1 MKITLTYLIL
11 CFALL
16 FSCKKENKEPSSNS
30 VIKDPST
37 IFEMKVPDGFNYEN
51 AKNVIVQIQ
60 VLNRQ
65 DKPGLNVIVTLST
78 NAFENGGKILIE
90 GKTNSQGI
98 FTSKLR
104 LPVATKQIICNTSL
118 LGIPENVIIPVVG
131 NNLMINLGGS
141 NPLLVQTAKNNLLV
155 QTQPLFKNA
164 ANLNGVPNNLVTPR
178 DIVSNTLL
186 NDIWAALPSRVS
198 VAVNRPTW
206 LDDNI
211 TKRTLPITQ
220 TADVW
225 VTFLTEGAGYR
236 NTLFYYKYH
245 KNFPPATAAAI
256 DSLYIVFPNASLT
269 NSNGGLLSGDKVSLG
284 RFGLDTI
291 IAFGIASN
299 GFNATTGTL
308 SNGLGVYYAHKEF
321 NPEPSVSLKQ
331 HMVML
336 LEPVS
341 SKFIMGFE
349 DVARTSSGCDH
360 DFNDVLFY
368 TTCNPITAISKVGIA
383 GLPSSADDDGDG
395 VNNVDDEYPSD
406 PLRAFN
412 SYYPAF
418 NEYATLAFEDLWPYY
433 GDYDLN
439 DVIIDFNY
447 KLVSNA
453 QNEVKDVVSKFTLRA
468 SGGQIENAF
477 AVEYPALASNVS
489 NVTGG
494 TLEGGQP
501 KTVIKVINNIR
512 AAQGRWNTILAEPYA
527 DTVNYNVSFTLNTPI
542 AIATFG
548 INEYNPFIWG
558 VSNGTNRGM
567 EIHLPGKLPTAL
579 AADSNFSK
587 GDDRTNRAQNKYYLS
602 KDNFPWALLIP
613 QKFDYPYEKKDIVTA
628 YLKFGQWAQSNGL
641 SFPEWYK
648 NYSGYR
654 VPSKI
659 YSKP

>member
-164 ANLNGVPNNLVTPR
+164 AKFSNKHLPLGWNLNGVPNNLVTPR

-336 LEPVS
+336 LDPVS

-383 GLPSSADDDGDG
+383 GLPSSVDDDGDG

-418 NEYATLAFEDLWPYY
+418 NEYATVAFEDLWPYY

-512 AAQGRWNTILAEPYA
+512 AAQGRWNTILANP
-527 DTVNYNVSFTLNTPI
+527 TPI
-542 AIATFG
+542 
-548 INEYNPFIWG
+548 
-558 VSNGTNRGM
+558 
-567 EIHLPGKLPTAL
+567 
-579 AADSNFSK
+579 
-587 GDDRTNRAQNKYYLS
+587 
-602 KDNFPWALLIP
+602 LLI
-613 QKFDYPYEKKDIVTA
+613 TM
-628 YLKFGQWAQSNGL
+628 
-641 SFPEWYK
+641 
-648 NYSGYR
+648 
-654 VPSKI
+654 
-659 YSKP
+659 